1 MGIMDIFRRANKA
14 KPSKRNYAAA
24 SKGRLFA
31 DFNGSNRSAD
41 SEIRWALR
49 DIRNRSRDLERNNEY
64 FRRYLQL
71 LRVNVVGESGFN
83 VQVRGRNPDNSLDRA
98 GNNMIEAAWR
108 EFARMGGATV
118 DGKMSLIDLCNHVIT
133 GVARDGEV
141 FLQIVKGNYLRH
153 GIALQVIEPDRVD
166 EEKNELSPS
175 GNSIRMGVE
184 LDKQTRRPVSYHV
197 LTYHKGDYDYMLPA
211 NERKYEVIPASEMM
225 HIYKPDRA
233 GQTRGV
239 PWSSAAITSLK
250 MLHGYREAELI
261 AARTGAAKMGF
272 FTSPAGDG
280 FTADGFDDADNT
292 VPIYDAEA
300 GSFHQLPAGVDF
312 KAFDPTHPT
321 SAFADFEK
329 SILRGIAGGLGVSYT
344 SLANDLQGTSYS
356 SIRQGALEERDF
368 YKTLH
373 RFMIDHFLD
382 PLYRMW
388 LDHTM
393 QFGFIPISGDA
404 KVTKFTQDV
413 NWRGR
418 GFQWVDPLK
427 EMNAAVVGLQNG
439 IISHSDIAANYGR
452 DAEDTFAQ
460 IQRDQETADQFGL
473 SMAYQPFGDKLPVI
487 AEGEDVSQA
496 D

>member
-1 MGIMDIFRRANKA
+1 
-14 KPSKRNYAAA
+14 
-24 SKGRLFA
+24 
-31 DFNGSNRSAD
+31 
-41 SEIRWALR
+41 
-49 DIRNRSRDLERNNEY
+49 
-64 FRRYLQL
+64 
-71 LRVNVVGESGFN
+71 
-83 VQVRGRNPDNSLDRA
+83 
-98 GNNMIEAAWR
+98 
-108 EFARMGGATV
+108 
-118 DGKMSLIDLCNHVIT
+118 
-133 GVARDGEV
+133 
-141 FLQIVKGNYLRH
+141 
-153 GIALQVIEPDRVD
+153 
-166 EEKNELSPS
+166 
-175 GNSIRMGVE
+175 
-184 LDKQTRRPVSYHV
+184 
-197 LTYHKGDYDYMLPA
+197 MLPA

-280 FTADGFDDADNT
+280 FTADGFDDVDNT

-312 KAFDPTHPT
+312 KAFDPSHPT

-344 SLANDLQGTSYS
+344 SLANDLEGTSYS

-382 PLYRMW
+382 PLYRLW
-388 LDHTM
+388 LENVTS
-393 QFGFIPISGDA
+393 FGYIPITGET
-404 KVTKFTQDV
+404 KMFKFTQDV
-413 NWRGR
+413 TWRGR

-460 IQRDQETADQFGL
+460 IQRDKETADEYGL
-473 SMAYQPFGDKLPVI
+473 NMAYQPFGDKLPVP
-487 AEGEDVSQA
+487 AEGEDVPQA